1 MPLTR
6 RSFLTAAVAAQ
17 GLVLTAQQTPPAPG
31 RGGSGPTG
39 GKVDPRVGTR
49 DAARLYNYSDR
60 RAKVSLIKGENRRKA
75 AIDDQIRPAL
85 RTRKYPMQD
94 LPTTL

>member
-17 GLVLTAQQTPPAPG
+17 GLALTAQQTP
-31 RGGSGPTG
+31 GSGPTS